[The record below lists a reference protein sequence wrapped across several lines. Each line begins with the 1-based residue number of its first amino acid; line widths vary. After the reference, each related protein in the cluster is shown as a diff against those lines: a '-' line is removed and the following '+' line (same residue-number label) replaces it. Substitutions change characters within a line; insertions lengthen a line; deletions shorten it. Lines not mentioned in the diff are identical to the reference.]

1 MRKRLWIALQT
12 ALGIAVAY
20 GVGTSLARNWDRL
33 QATGVDLSLRP
44 LPMALAAA
52 VVLATYALLI
62 ESWRRVLAGWD
73 QRLPFPVA
81 TRIWA
86 VSNLGRYLP
95 GKVWSVAGLA
105 VLAQQ
110 AGVAPWAAAGSAVIL
125 QALAVGTAAA
135 LVAATAP
142 AAASVL
148 SLSVAFACA
157 AVTVAAVS
165 WPPLARRLLRMA
177 PRLAGAETPPVR
189 KGPIALGTAA
199 TLGAWIAY
207 GVALKLWAAGTLAG
221 GGGELGWA
229 TAIGAFTASYVIGLL
244 AIFAPGGLVVREGVM
259 FTLLEGQLGPAQAL
273 ALAVGS
279 RLLLTA
285 TEIAVAGVG
294 LAWRAG
300 RVHAQRRD

>member
-1 MRKRLWIALQT
+1 MRKRVWIVLQAT
-12 ALGIAVAY
+12 LAIAVTYA
-20 GVGTSLARNWDRL
+20 VGTSFARNWDRL
-33 QATGVDLSLRP
+33 TASGVELALRP
-44 LPMALAAA
+44 LPMALAAG

-62 ESWRRVLAGWD
+62 ESWRRVLAGWG
-73 QRLPFPVA
+73 QRIPYPVA

-95 GKVWSVAGLA
+95 GKIWSVAGMA

-142 AAASVL
+142 GAASALSLTVAFTCAAA
-148 SLSVAFACA
+148 
-157 AVTVAAVS
+157 TVAAVG
-165 WPPLARRLLRMA
+165 WPPLARRLLHLA
-177 PRLAGAETPPVR
+177 PRLAGTEAPPLRGGAIV
-189 KGPIALGTAA
+189 LGTAA

-221 GGGELGWA
+221 GAGELSWT

-244 AIFAPGGLVVREGVM
+244 AIFAPGGLLVREGVM
-259 FTLLEGQLGPAQAL
+259 FTLLQGALGPAPAL

-279 RLLLTA
+279 RLLLTV
-285 TEIAVAGVG
+285 TEIAAALVG

-300 RVHAQRRD
+300 RVHVQRRD